1 MTVEGPAALA
11 ESGFVRAVLV
21 PVARRKGIAVRY
33 VSTDGAAALR
43 DVRAGKAQ
51 VALSDNTAAE
61 AAFIASSRSLEPT
74 GRLVLYGDDV
84 LIGPTRDPAAVAAQ
98 APTDVAA
105 ALRLVA
111 ANGTAGRSDFIAGG
125 IGQGESPLWR
135 AAKVTHGEQ
144 AVPVGERWYH
154 YGASDPAAVVRS
166 AAGCRYASHA
176 CYALVDRAVF
186 RRLQAT
192 GHARGLRIVVARNS
206 GGAAGTNAA
215 LAHPV
220 RAYATK
226 GAGTGVRSLLTLL
239 TSPGLQAAIGRYPA
253 PGKSAYHAAA
263 TPLVLL
269 EQGIPDLKG
278 RLTEGTPGG
287 NGLPGV
293 RLRLARRAR
302 GPSARRPGHD
312 AHRLRRRL
320 RSLGARRRQSQP
332 ARHAGAAQRPRA
344 RAVGRRLHDRPHGLT
359 AGGFPARR
367 ANMRACRG
375 RSYRPM
381 GRPRKRS
388 TLQP

>member
-1 MTVEGPAALA
+1 VRRLLACLLLAAALPAAASAGGAARSVTVEGPAALA

-51 VALSDNTAAE
+51 LALSDSTAAE
-61 AAFIASSRSLEPT
+61 AAFIASSRSLEPS

-84 LIGPTRDPAAVAAQ
+84 LIGPVRDPAGVARQ
-98 APTDVAA
+98 APTDVAG
-105 ALRLVA
+105 ALRLIA
-111 ANGTAGRSDFIAGG
+111 ANGAAGRSDFIAGG
-125 IGQGESPLWR
+125 IGQGEPPLWR
-135 AAKVTHGEQ
+135 AATVTHGEQ

-154 YGASDPAAVVRS
+154 YGATDPAAIVRS
-166 AAGCRYASHA
+166 AAACAYSSGA
-176 CYALVDRAVF
+176 CYALVDRAVL

-192 GHARGLRIVVARNS
+192 GGARGLRIVVARNA
-206 GGAAGTNAA
+206 GGAAGGNAA

-226 GAGTGVRSLLTLL
+226 GAGSAVRSLLTLL
-239 TSPGLQAAIGRYPA
+239 TSPALQAAIGRYPA

-287 NGLPGV
+287 NGLVGV
-293 RLRLARRAR
+293 RLRLLVERTGHPAVVLATTRTDADGAFTVSVRVDANR
-302 GPSARRPGHD
+302 KLHGTLVLHSDSVPG
-312 AHRLRRRL
+312 
-320 RSLGARRRQSQP
+320 QS
-332 ARHAGAAQRPRA
+332 AGAFTI
-344 RAVGRRLHDRPHGLT
+344 GR
-359 AGGFPARR
+359 
-367 ANMRACRG
+367 
-375 RSYRPM
+375 M
-381 GRPRKRS
+381 G
-388 TLQP
+388 

>member
-1 MTVEGPAALA
+1 VRRLLACLLVAAALPAAASAGSDARRVTVEGPAALA

-21 PVARRKGIAVRY
+21 PGARHKGIAVRY

-51 VALSDNTAAE
+51 LALSDNTAAE
-61 AAFIASSRSLEPT
+61 AAFIASSHSLEPT

-84 LIGPTRDPAAVAAQ
+84 LVGPVRDPAAVASQ

-135 AAKVTHGEQ
+135 AAKITHGEQ

-192 GHARGLRIVVARNS
+192 GDARGLRIVVARNA

-226 GAGTGVRSLLTLL
+226 GAGTAVRSLLTLL

-293 RLRLARRAR
+293 RLRLLVERTGHPAVVLATTRTDSNGAFAVSVRVDANR
-302 GPSARRPGHD
+302 NLHGTLVLHSDRVPG
-312 AHRLRRRL
+312 
-320 RSLGARRRQSQP
+320 QS
-332 ARHAGAAQRPRA
+332 AGAFTI
-344 RAVGRRLHDRPHGLT
+344 GR
-359 AGGFPARR
+359 
-367 ANMRACRG
+367 
-375 RSYRPM
+375 M
-381 GRPRKRS
+381 G
-388 TLQP
+388 

>member
-1 MTVEGPAALA
+1 MRRLLACLLVAAALPAAASAGSDARSVTVEGPAALA

-192 GHARGLRIVVARNS
+192 GHARGLRIVVARNA
-206 GGAAGTNAA
+206 GGAAGSKRGARTPGACVRNEGRWDSRA
-215 LAHPV
+215 LAAHAAHLAWPAGGDRQVPGPRQVGLPRRRDPARTARAGHSRSQGPPDRGHTRAEMASLACACASLVERAGHPPVVLATTRTDSDGAFAVSV
-220 RAYATK
+220 RVDANRKLHGTLVLHSDRVPGQSA
-226 GAGTGVRSLLTLL
+226 GAFT
-239 TSPGLQAAIGRYPA
+239 IGR
-253 PGKSAYHAAA
+253 
-263 TPLVLL
+263 
-269 EQGIPDLKG
+269 
-278 RLTEGTPGG
+278 
-287 NGLPGV
+287 
-293 RLRLARRAR
+293 
-302 GPSARRPGHD
+302 
-312 AHRLRRRL
+312 
-320 RSLGARRRQSQP
+320 
-332 ARHAGAAQRPRA
+332 
-344 RAVGRRLHDRPHGLT
+344 
-359 AGGFPARR
+359 
-367 ANMRACRG
+367 
-375 RSYRPM
+375 M
-381 GRPRKRS
+381 G
-388 TLQP
+388 

>member
-1 MTVEGPAALA
+1 VRRLLACLLVAAALPAAASAGSAARSVTVEGPAALA

-33 VSTDGAAALR
+33 VSADGAAALR

-51 VALSDNTAAE
+51 LALSDNAAAE

-84 LIGPTRDPAAVAAQ
+84 LVGPARDPVAVASQ

-111 ANGTAGRSDFIAGG
+111 AGGAAGRSDFIAGG
-125 IGQGESPLWR
+125 VGQGESPLWR

-154 YGASDPAAVVRS
+154 YGATDPAAIVRS
-166 AAGCRYASHA
+166 AAACRYASHA

-186 RRLQAT
+186 RRLQST
-192 GHARGLRIVVARNS
+192 GDARGLRIVVARNA
-206 GGAAGTNAA
+206 GGAAGSNAA

-226 GAGTGVRSLLTLL
+226 GAGSTVRSLLGLL
-239 TSPGLQAAIGRYPA
+239 TSPALQAAIGRYPA

-269 EQGIPDLKG
+269 EQDIPDLKG

-287 NGLPGV
+287 HGLAGV
-293 RLRLARRAR
+293 RLRLLVERTGHPAVVLATTRTDSDGAFAISVRVDADR
-302 GPSARRPGHD
+302 KLHGTLVLHSDSVPG
-312 AHRLRRRL
+312 
-320 RSLGARRRQSQP
+320 QS
-332 ARHAGAAQRPRA
+332 AGAFTI
-344 RAVGRRLHDRPHGLT
+344 GR
-359 AGGFPARR
+359 
-367 ANMRACRG
+367 
-375 RSYRPM
+375 M
-381 GRPRKRS
+381 G
-388 TLQP
+388 

>member
-1 MTVEGPAALA
+1 MI
-11 ESGFVRAVLV
+11 
-21 PVARRKGIAVRY
+21 PVARRKGITVRY

-105 ALRLVA
+105 ALKLVA
-111 ANGTAGRSDFIAGG
+111 ANGTAGRGDFIAGG

-226 GAGTGVRSLLTLL
+226 GAGTAVRSLLTLL

-293 RLRLARRAR
+293 RLRLLVERA
-302 GPSARRPGHD
+302 GHPPVVLATTRTD
-312 AHRLRRRL
+312 SNGAFAVLR
-320 RSLGARRRQSQP
+320 ARRRQSQP